1 MSHLLHRIQLIC
13 VALAAGLFAP
23 LVSAAPTDAPFQAT
37 ISFSEQVATTGSLT
51 PCFLVGTISG
61 RGVATMLGP
70 VTLASTDCIN
80 PLAPT
85 FTSYAFSSSQVVLT
99 ALTGDQVWATYGGIL
114 SSKGVIIGTYVI
126 YGGTGR
132 FANASGSGILQGF
145 ETIDLATGA
154 GTGQIHLKG
163 TLSY

>member
-1 MSHLLHRIQLIC
+1 MSQLLHRFQIVC

-23 LVSAAPTDAPFQAT
+23 LVSADPTDSPFQAT
-37 ISFSEQVATTGSLT
+37 IAFSEQVASTGALT
-51 PCFLVGTISG
+51 PCLLVGTISG

-70 VTLASTDCIN
+70 ITLTSTDCIN

-99 ALTGDQVWATYGGIL
+99 ASTGDQVWATYGGVL
-114 SSKGVIIGTYVI
+114 SSEGVIIGTYVI

-145 ETIDLATGA
+145 EAIDLATGA
-154 GTGQIHLKG
+154 GTGQIRLKG
-163 TLSY
+163 TFSL